1 MGLVNFIKNVFGDKD
16 EVTLSTCIESY
27 SDSESYKR
35 LADEASINLIANTL
49 SRVEFQTFIKGKE
62 YKKDNYYFLNIQA
75 NKNKSSTVFWK
86 ETIDTLLRNGEA
98 LIVIQGEEMFLAD
111 SFTRTTFTFK
121 ENVYSEIKIDD
132 YTLKES
138 WEESK
143 VIYLKN
149 DNGRMKSSISG
160 IYTEYTKLIKTSSN
174 GYQNSK
180 TRKGKLK
187 IPTSLPKTLQEEG
200 ALQKHIEENMK
211 DFMDPSKNAVYP
223 ESSGLEYTEISEA
236 KGSKSNDSGR
246 ETKNFIDDVFSF
258 TAISRGIPPSLL
270 KGDTVDTK
278 DAVNNLMMF
287 CINYFAKIISDEIN
301 RKMYSKED
309 YLDKTYV
316 KLDTTNL
323 KVVDVRDIANSLE
336 LLTRTGSNTIDDNLR
351 ALGREPVGGEIGAMR
366 FVTKNLELLD
376 HVLENG
382 GTGEFKGG
390 E

>member
-1 MGLVNFIKNVFGDKD
+1 MGLIHFIKRAFGANN
-16 EVTLSTCIESY
+16 EITLTTCINGAENIL
-27 SDSESYKR
+27 SYKT

-49 SRVEFQTFIKGKE
+49 SRAEFQTFIKGKE

-75 NKNKSSTVFWK
+75 NKNQSSTLFWK
-86 ETIDTLLRNGEA
+86 ETIDKLLREGEA
-98 LIVIQGEEMFLAD
+98 LIIIQGEELFLAN
-111 SFTRTTFTFK
+111 SFERKEYAFK
-121 ENVYSEIKIDD
+121 ENVYSDIKIKD
-132 YTLKES
+132 YLLNDI
-138 WEESK
+138 WLESK
-143 VIYLKN
+143 VLYLKN
-149 DNGRMKSSISG
+149 DNNKMQAALIG
-160 IYTEYTKLIKTSSN
+160 IYDEYSKLIQSSNN

-187 IPTSLPKTLQEEG
+187 IPTNLPKTLQEEG
-200 ALQKHIEENMK
+200 SLQKYVKDTMK

-223 ESSGLEYTEISEA
+223 EQNGFEYTEISEA

-246 ETKNFIDDVFSF
+246 ETRNFIDDVFSF

-287 CINYFAKIISDEIN
+287 CINYYARLISDEIN

-309 YLDKTYV
+309 YLDNTYV
-316 KLDTTNL
+316 KFDTTNL

-351 ALGREPVGGEIGAMR
+351 TLGREPIGGEIGAMR
-366 FVTKNLELLD
+366 FITKNLEMLKVIL
-376 HVLENG
+376 
-382 GTGEFKGG
+382 KGG

>member
-1 MGLVNFIKNVFGDKD
+1 MGLINFVKRAFGANN
-16 EVTLSTCIESY
+16 EITLTTCVTDAENIL
-27 SDSESYKR
+27 SYKT
-35 LADEASINLIANTL
+35 LADEASKNLIANTL

-75 NKNKSSTVFWK
+75 NKNQSSTLFWK
-86 ETIDTLLRNGEA
+86 EVIDKLLREGEA
-98 LIVIQGEEMFLAD
+98 LIIMQGEELFLAD
-111 SFTRTTFTFK
+111 SFKRKEYAFK
-121 ENVYSEIKIDD
+121 ENVYSDIKIKD
-132 YTLKES
+132 YPLNDIWT
-138 WEESK
+138 ESK
-143 VIYLKN
+143 VLYLKN
-149 DNGRMKSSISG
+149 DSSKMQAALSG
-160 IYTEYTKLIKTSSN
+160 IYKEYSKLIQSSNN

-187 IPTSLPKTLQEEG
+187 IPTNLPKTLQEEG
-200 ALQKHIEENMK
+200 ALQKHVRDTMK

-223 ESSGLEYTEISEA
+223 ESNGFEYTEISDA

-246 ETKNFIDDVFSF
+246 ETRNFIDDIFSF

-287 CINYFAKIISDEIN
+287 CINYYAKLVSDEIN
-301 RKMYSKED
+301 RKMYSKQD
-309 YLDKTYV
+309 YLDNTYV

-351 ALGREPVGGEIGAMR
+351 ALGREPIGGDVGKMR
-366 FVTKNLELLD
+366 FVTKNLDTVEN
-376 HVLENG
+376 VLKEG
-382 GTGEFKGG
+382 KTGDAKGG
-390 E
+390 D

>member
-1 MGLVNFIKNVFGDKD
+1 MGLINFIKNAFGTKD
-16 EVTLSTCIESY
+16 EIDLKTCVDNIEA
-27 SDSESYKR
+27 SESYR
-35 LADEASINLIANTL
+35 ILADEASINLIANTL

-86 ETIDTLLRNGEA
+86 ETIDKLLRDGEA
-98 LIVIQGEEMFLAD
+98 LIIIQGEEMFLAD
-111 SFTRTTFTFK
+111 SFDRKTFVFK
-121 ENVYSEIKIDD
+121 ENIYSEIVIDD
-132 YTLKES
+132 YTLKGS

-149 DNGRMKSSISG
+149 DNSKMKASITG

-187 IPTSLPKTLQEEG
+187 IPAQLPKTLQEEG
-200 ALQKHIEENMK
+200 ALQKYIQETMK

-223 ESSGLEYTEISEA
+223 ESNGFEYTELSEA

-246 ETKNFIDDVFSF
+246 ETKNFIDDMFSF

-309 YLDKTYV
+309 YLDNTYV

-323 KVVDVRDIANSLE
+323 KVVDIRDIANSLE

-351 ALGREPVGGEIGAMR
+351 TLGREPIGGETGAMR
-366 FVTKNLELLD
+366 FVTKNLELLE

>member
-1 MGLVNFIKNVFGDKD
+1 MGLINFVKKVFGISD
-16 EVTLSTCIESY
+16 EITLKTCIDAIEA
-27 SDSESYKR
+27 SESYR
-35 LADEASINLIANTL
+35 VLADEASINLIANTL
-49 SRVEFQTFIKGKE
+49 SRVEFQTFVKGKE

-86 ETIDTLLRNGEA
+86 ETIDKLLREGEA
-98 LIVIQGEEMFLAD
+98 LIIIQGEEMFLAD
-111 SFTRTTFTFK
+111 SFERTTYVFQ
-121 ENVYSEIKIDD
+121 ENVYSDIVIDD
-132 YTLKES
+132 YELKDS
-138 WEESK
+138 WKEGK

-149 DNGRMKSSISG
+149 DNTKMKSSITG

-187 IPTSLPKTLQEEG
+187 IPSSLPKTLQKEG
-200 ALQKHIEENMK
+200 ALQKHIQETMK

-223 ESSGLEYTEISEA
+223 ESNGLEYTEISEA

-246 ETKNFIDDVFSF
+246 ETKNFIDDIFSF

-301 RKMYSKED
+301 RKLYSKKD
-309 YLDKTYV
+309 YLEKTYV
-316 KLDTTNL
+316 KVDTTSL
-323 KVVDVRDIANSLE
+323 KVVDITDIANSLE

-351 ALGREPVGGEIGAMR
+351 TLGREPIGGEVGAMR
-366 FVTKNLELLD
+366 FVTKNLD
-376 HVLENG
+376 TIDNVLKEG
-382 GTGEFKGG
+382 KTGDAKGG
-390 E
+390 D

>member
-1 MGLVNFIKNVFGDKD
+1 MGLINFIKRAFGANN
-16 EVTLSTCIESY
+16 EITLTTCATDAENIL
-27 SDSESYKR
+27 SYKT

-75 NKNKSSTVFWK
+75 NKNQSSTLFWK
-86 ETIDTLLRNGEA
+86 ETIDKLLRDGEA
-98 LIVIQGEEMFLAD
+98 LIIIQGQEMFLAD
-111 SFTRTTFTFK
+111 SFKREKFVFK
-121 ENVYSEIKIDD
+121 ENVYSEIEIAD
-132 YTLKES
+132 YALSDNWTEG
-138 WEESK
+138 K
-143 VIYLKN
+143 VLYLKN
-149 DNGRMKSSISG
+149 DNTKMQTALSG
-160 IYTEYTKLIKTSSN
+160 IYTEYAKLIQSSNN

-187 IPTSLPKTLQEEG
+187 IPTSLPKTLEEEG
-200 ALQKHIEENMK
+200 ALQKHIKDNMK

-223 ESSGLEYTEISEA
+223 ESNGFEYTEISEA

-246 ETKNFIDDVFSF
+246 ETRNFIDDVFSF

-287 CINYFAKIISDEIN
+287 CINYYAKLVSDEIN
-301 RKMYSKED
+301 RKLYSKQD
-309 YLDKTYV
+309 YLNNTYV

-351 ALGREPVGGEIGAMR
+351 TLGREPIGGEIGSMR
-366 FVTKNLELLD
+366 FITKNLELLK
-376 HVLENG
+376 VIL
-382 GTGEFKGG
+382 KGG
-390 E
+390 D